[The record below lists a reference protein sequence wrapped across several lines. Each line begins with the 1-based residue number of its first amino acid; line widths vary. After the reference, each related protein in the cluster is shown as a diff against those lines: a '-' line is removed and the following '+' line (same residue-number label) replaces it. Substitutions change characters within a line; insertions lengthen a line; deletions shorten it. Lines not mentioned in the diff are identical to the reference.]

1 MLDIL
6 SKIVDEK
13 RNVENNINFVTSQ
26 ECESL
31 KLFEQLQALE
41 QAEAAIRS
49 VIRAQYIEKV

>member
-26 ECESL
+26 ECENL
-31 KLFEQLQALE
+31 KLFEQVQALE